1 MRHGKD
7 AFFPSFNGRMKNL
20 QTQASYSETLIFKT
34 SVVAFEH
41 KWKIFE
47 YKNRGGRKVKKAD
60 KGKIFAACINGQRLS
75 IIF

>member
-34 SVVAFEH
+34 SVVAFGTNWSQPEQFMLE
-41 KWKIFE
+41 KIRVQTNTQFSMFRMPE
-47 YKNRGGRKVKKAD
+47 KA
-60 KGKIFAACINGQRLS
+60 F
-75 IIF
+75 